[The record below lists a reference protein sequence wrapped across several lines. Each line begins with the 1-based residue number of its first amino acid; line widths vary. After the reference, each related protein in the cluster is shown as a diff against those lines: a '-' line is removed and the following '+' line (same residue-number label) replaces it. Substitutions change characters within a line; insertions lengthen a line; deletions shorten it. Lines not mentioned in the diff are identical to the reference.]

1 MLVNVSIAKVNKYG
15 QRIGGDTAEIVE
27 RPLGGVTGIIVDG
40 QGSGKSAKVISNS
53 IVGKITNLISDGA
66 RDGAVARAVQDYLFT
81 IKGGKVSATLTMI
94 SLALDTQSIIIS
106 RNSHCPVIVIDS
118 EREIIFEEQV
128 QPLGFYKFSKP
139 LIKELPLK
147 IGMTIMA
154 YTDGLMGAG
163 KKYNNP
169 IKNGDIINIL
179 RETITTQN
187 KADKILDLALQLD
200 QQKPNDDI
208 TIMVMETSEQ
218 ESIIRKINATF
229 PL

>member
-1 MLVNVSIAKVNKYG
+1 MLVNVAISKVNKHG

-40 QGSGKSAKVISNS
+40 QGSGRSAKVISNS

-66 RDGAVARAVQDYLFT
+66 RDGAVARAVQDYLFAM
-81 IKGGKVSATLTMI
+81 KDGKVSATLTMI

-106 RNSHCPVIVIDS
+106 RNSHCPVIVIDN

-147 IGMTIMA
+147 TGMTIMA
-154 YTDGLMGAG
+154 YTDGLMSAG

-169 IKNGDIINIL
+169 INDGDIINIL
-179 RETITTQN
+179 KEKISTQN

-200 QQKPNDDI
+200 GQKPNDDI
-208 TIMVMETSEQ
+208 TILVIETSEE
-218 ESIIRKINATF
+218 ESLIRKINATF